1 MYLYDSD
8 DSTQLEF
15 EDSLSLDNTKKQLDE
30 HFEETL
36 DPYGQLEI
44 REDTESNKPYNQ
56 HVMEA
61 KTTGIDPSLENTLQT
76 TEKEVQVL
84 FKSLLSVRKQIDALI
99 NTSGNHSSDPWDFSK
114 TAVYR
119 AKAS

>member
-1 MYLYDSD
+1 MAPTILHKKRRQIEKETRRPCTCTTD

-61 KTTGIDPSLENTLQT
+61 KTTGIDPSLENTFQT

-84 FKSLLSVRKQIDALI
+84 FKSLLSL
-99 NTSGNHSSDPWDFSK
+99 
-114 TAVYR
+114 
-119 AKAS
+119 